1 MKKKELLY
9 SRDRDNWRGG
19 REREDVYV
27 CERESYVCMRER
39 VVCMRKREREL
50 CVLRE
55 RNIVCVCVFLHM
67 IE

>member
-39 VVCMRKREREL
+39 VVCMRMRERESY
-50 CVLRE
+50 
-55 RNIVCVCVFLHM
+55 VC
-67 IE
+67 